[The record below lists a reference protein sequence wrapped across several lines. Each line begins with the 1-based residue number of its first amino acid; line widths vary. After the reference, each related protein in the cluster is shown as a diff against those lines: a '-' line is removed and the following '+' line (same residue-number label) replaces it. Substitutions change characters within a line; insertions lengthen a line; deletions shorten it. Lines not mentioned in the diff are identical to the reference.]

1 MLNRLY
7 NTHASSRK
15 ERKKR
20 TVGDEHET
28 TTKSGR
34 NPPRME
40 LSFEFLLL
48 SRSFGTKHV
57 KHGEEGNSLS
67 LSLSRGGNPFG
78 MINAREDSEFRGQAR
93 PRYARAYRFKVVEG
107 G

>member
-67 LSLSRGGNPFG
+67 LSLEVATLS
-78 MINAREDSEFRGQAR
+78 A
-93 PRYARAYRFKVVEG
+93 
-107 G
+107 